1 MAGSAHALY
10 VLPLG
15 KISFSLVLNP
25 SSHEPFVITDPKLAR
40 VLVMRYN
47 TIADVEML
55 AHALGKIA
63 PGHIPSLKRGS
74 SDHIK
79 GLSLLSKICSRHGR
93 D

>member
-25 SSHEPFVITDPKLAR
+25 SSHEPFEITDPKLAR

-47 TIADVEML
+47 NPVEML

-63 PGHIPSLKRGS
+63 SGHIPSLKRGS